1 MKSHRTDLVSLVFG
15 VIFLVIAVSWPIGHS
30 FSIGFAAAGWIV
42 ALGLILLGVLGL
54 LGALRGNRRNTPS
67 D

>member
-1 MKSHRTDLVSLVFG
+1 MKGHRTDAVSLVFG
-15 VIFLVIAVSWPIGHS
+15 VIFLVIAAWWPLSHT

-42 ALGLILLGVLGL
+42 AVALILLGVLGL
-54 LGALRGNRRNTPS
+54 VGALRGNRRNTPS